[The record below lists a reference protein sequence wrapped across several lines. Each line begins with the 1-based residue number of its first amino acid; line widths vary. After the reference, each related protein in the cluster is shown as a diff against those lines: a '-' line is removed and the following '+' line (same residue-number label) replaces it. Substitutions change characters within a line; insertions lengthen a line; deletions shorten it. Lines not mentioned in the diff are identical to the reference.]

1 MNKTISQNRLLNL
14 LAILAIG
21 IIISTGILLKVDNE
35 SLFLGLS
42 LLGFVTIITLFRFN
56 SWLEWVALVISVL
69 VYGYTQY
76 TFQEDLSLSLIHI
89 AFFIGAI
96 LIAYIPS
103 RAINREISFF
113 INQYSSTNDLI
124 EDLTL
129 HDSLGLIKW
138 HFFLK
143 KLNEEFVRSRRTD
156 TPVSVM
162 MVRLLNYADLV
173 SEGNKKQA
181 EKLMGEFA
189 TISQRILRTIDTVS
203 RFNQETLSM
212 ILPETS
218 DEEAKIAA
226 SRVIN
231 GIAQQA
237 NAAVYTG
244 IATFPNDA
252 VSVEKLISRVEVA
265 LEFAVSSEKEQ
276 VSYTQLNGSD
286 HEL

>member
-21 IIISTGILLKVDNE
+21 IIISTGILLKVDND

-89 AFFIGAI
+89 ASFIGAI

-189 TISQRILRTIDTVS
+189 TISQRILRTIDTIS
-203 RFNQETLSM
+203 RCNQETLSM

>member
-1 MNKTISQNRLLNL
+1 MSKTISQNRLLNL

-21 IIISTGILLKVDNE
+21 IIISTGILLKVDND

-76 TFQEDLSLSLIHI
+76 TFQEDLFPSLIHI

-113 INQYSSTNDLI
+113 INQYSLTNDLI

-237 NAAVYTG
+237 NVAVYAG

-252 VSVEKLISRVEVA
+252 VSVENLISRVGVA
-265 LEFAVSSEKEQ
+265 LDFAVSSEKEQ
-276 VSYTQLNGSD
+276 VSYSELNGSD
-286 HEL
+286 PKL